1 MAGWLYDEWGHLIP
15 GNTLKMAVQRI
26 SERAGTRKIPW
37 AMIASEDDSV
47 VGTASLVGND
57 MNARPD
63 LSPWQG
69 ALLQGI
75 GLGND

>member
-1 MAGWLYDEWGHLIP
+1 MAGWLYDEWGHRIP
-15 GNTLKMAVQRI
+15 GNTLEMAVQRI

-57 MNARPD
+57 VNARPD